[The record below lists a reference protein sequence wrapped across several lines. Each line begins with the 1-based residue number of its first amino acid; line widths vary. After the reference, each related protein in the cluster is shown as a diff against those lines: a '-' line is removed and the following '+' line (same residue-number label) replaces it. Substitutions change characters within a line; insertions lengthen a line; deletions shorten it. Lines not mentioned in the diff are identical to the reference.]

1 MKKKHAQKDS
11 ACDKG
16 MGCSTPKARKVLWC
30 HCDNHWK
37 LGYLVALYHSQ
48 SLGEEGKGNGLEL
61 RVPEVYKATLE
72 LKNCCD

>member
-48 SLGEEGKGNGLEL
+48 SLGEGGRGMALNSGCQRSTRLL
-61 RVPEVYKATLE
+61 LS
-72 LKNCCD
+72 